1 MQDIWI
7 LVVVSLFALSSSA
20 LGSFL
25 VVRQMVMLTDTLS
38 HSILPGIA
46 IAYIVQGEKNNL
58 FILIFALLCGLLI
71 VSIINWLNSRIRNRN
86 DAVLG
91 SVYTFFFAVGIILVT
106 LFGEQADLDTDCV
119 LFGEMLY
126 IPFDTL
132 DWAEMPRNFPLA
144 LVVGIGVLFFV
155 WKSFRPLSIISF
167 DETFAQ
173 SIGVNVTFWNYALTS
188 LVTIVTILSF
198 EIVGSVMVVA
208 MFAFPP
214 AIAFLLTKRL
224 QIMLIISLIVSIFSV
239 VIGYYF
245 SVWQGGSSAASIV
258 IVQGIFFMLSV
269 IFNKVGFINKIK
281 I

>member
-1 MQDIWI
+1 
-7 LVVVSLFALSSSA
+7 
-20 LGSFL
+20 
-25 VVRQMVMLTDTLS
+25 
-38 HSILPGIA
+38 
-46 IAYIVQGEKNNL
+46 
-58 FILIFALLCGLLI
+58 LCGLLI